1 MIKDVEMLDRM
12 RCIVKLYDRLSARV
26 CEKWK
31 INRTEMDVLAFLNNH
46 PEFDAARDIVEIR
59 MLPKAN
65 VSLAVESLIQKGYLD
80 RRIDER
86 DRRRVHL
93 SITREA
99 AGIVQ
104 AIEDMQN
111 YERDVRMRGFSE
123 EEQKLYGRMMQRICE
138 NAREELERLQ
148 KQSGEMRADR
158 ARPEGEK
165 G

>member
-80 RRIDER
+80 RRM
-86 DRRRVHL
+86 VHL

>member
-12 RCIVKLYDRLSARV
+12 RCIVKLYDRLSAKV

-46 PEFDAARDIVEIR
+46 PAFDTARDIVEIR
-59 MLPKAN
+59 LLPKAN
-65 VSLAVESLIQKGYLD
+65 VSLAVESLIQKGYLV
-80 RRIDER
+80 RSIDEK

-93 SITREA
+93 SITEEA
-99 AGIVQ
+99 TDIVQ
-104 AIEDMQN
+104 DIEDMQN

-123 EEQKLYGRMMQRICE
+123 EEQKQYGAMLQRSCE
-138 NAREELERLQ
+138 NARRELESLQRLT
-148 KQSGEMRADR
+148 
-158 ARPEGEK
+158 EGTR